1 MSNINTYT
9 LRQLSL
15 EQLIER
21 LSDVP
26 DIVRL

>member
-1 MSNINTYT
+1 MANIATYT